1 MPDGT
6 TSTTTTTTTQ
16 PWYSGVQGI
25 DQEIVGHW
33 TNAGWANKKPEEI
46 AVEATKSWKA
56 AERHVGAP
64 ADQIVRLPKELSD
77 EKGWDAVWKRLGKP
91 AEAKGY
97 DFSAI
102 KFADGSAL
110 EEGFQNTMREVAY
123 KLNLPKDAATAIAA
137 EFAKYLDGAE
147 TSENAE
153 RTAKLAEQKAAL
165 KKNWGPNEAA
175 NMFVAQRSAA
185 ALGVTPADI
194 AALESVI
201 GYDRVMEMFRTIGT
215 KIGEDKFIQG
225 TNKGTGNAPMTR
237 DEAVARKAD
246 LMSDK
251 VWATAFLAGDKAKAR
266 EMEALNIIITGIAAA
281 A

>member
-16 PWYSGVQGI
+16 PWYQGVTGV
-25 DQEIVGHW
+25 DEATVGHW
-33 TNAGWANKKPEEI
+33 TAKGWANKSAAEV
-46 AVEATKSWKA
+46 AVEATKAWKE
-56 AERHVGAP
+56 AERFVGAP
-64 ADQIVRLPKELSD
+64 AESLMRLPKDLSD

-97 DFSAI
+97 DFSAV
-102 KFADGSAL
+102 KFSDGSAL

-123 KLNLPKDAATAIAA
+123 KLNLPKDAATAVAA
-137 EFAKYLDGAE
+137 QFAKYLDGAE

-225 TNKGTGNAPMTR
+225 TNKGAGNAPMTR

-246 LMSDK
+246 LMSDT
-251 VWATAFLAGDKAKAR
+251 VWRDAFLKGDKAKAR
-266 EMEALNIIITGIAAA
+266 EMEALNIIIVGVAPA
-281 A
+281 

>member
-1 MPDGT
+1 MPDSGQQQQQQQ
-6 TSTTTTTTTQ
+6 SNV
-16 PWYSGVQGI
+16 PWYQGVTGV
-25 DQEIVGHW
+25 DEATVGHW
-33 TNAGWANKKPEEI
+33 TAKGWANKSAAEV
-46 AVEATKSWKA
+46 AVEATKAWKE
-56 AERHVGAP
+56 AERFVGAP
-64 ADQIVRLPKELSD
+64 ADSLVRLPKELSD

-97 DFSAI
+97 DFSGV

-123 KLNLPKDAATAIAA
+123 KLNLPKDAATAVAA

-225 TNKGTGNAPMTR
+225 TNKGAGNAPMTR

-246 LMSDK
+246 LMSDT
-251 VWATAFLAGDKAKAR
+251 VWRDAFLKGDKAKAR
-266 EMEALNIIITGIAAA
+266 EMEALNIIIVGVAAPA
-281 A
+281 